1 MPKQTI
7 SSNPK
12 RFYSFPIKHV
22 DPTVGEHFHTQ
33 YQDALAALNL
43 LDQRQQVLTH
53 FLRTCKTA
61 TVPSSL
67 PVEPDADI
75 TLDPGA
81 PARTAL
87 DWSTAYATAHSLRTM
102 LAAAL
107 HWALARREFID
118 AIEKVGYVLNT
129 ATSCDMQN
137 KYLLTCNPRRHGG
150 WGHHGEPRENSET
163 RNAERFHSIM
173 AREAE
178 MVLAARLRT
187 RWNQAC
193 SSLDDT
199 WTQSEQLV
207 HPSYPGVLPLYKDLK
222 KTMPVGGRLAYSV
235 LMAVQNGCLHNNE
248 PDEHMLFGW
257 CCSKNVWQHT
267 HLETQLREAIRQIPV
282 HTPPDHEESKI
293 LSIGKSG
300 TQRVSTGFPFCPG
313 GKAPSLK
320 AGIAFLSKQE
330 VKQETGYEVDRTKL
344 CQKNRMLL
352 SAAMLC
358 GEVGN
363 ANAGMI
369 LYLHQE
375 QQKLRAAE
383 GDLAKRKAEG
393 YIDDNGRTVPKRN
406 IPQAIVRKIL
416 GWQDTDNTTESW
428 RDSYVSR
435 NSTPTI
441 ILDTPVSLGRDDYY
455 APCLYT
461 QNNHGY
467 HGDKRAYR
475 GSQAGMVKRLVRGYV
490 LLRKHW
496 PDMIH
501 VEQLPT
507 VKRALPAVLNPD
519 GSEVISPIENL
530 IDTGILDHA
539 AISTQLDSASRSYFD
554 RERNEEERKLTANQ
568 RIARLLRRLRTLPAL
583 TRDDSYSVSN
593 CKPGTETF
601 IQRLQLLD
609 PKTGGSLERTVIDG
623 KRLAVCW
630 KVAKYPEVDRFGNV
644 INSLH
649 RQAITNAIKL
659 EAACSQ
665 ALVDLVL
672 ASDYYTMDRPYGT
685 CELSSGNFE
694 VSIPHALGEPDAVEL
709 RSSADEPAGESGTER
724 DAHEPA
730 TDSRSDLESSRVE
743 PDAGGAGV
751 DEQPA
756 AEAEPTTQASHA
768 PLPNDDDTGGEAE
781 ADPLQSEDD
790 HTDPDTRTVPA
801 TGTPA
806 FDGSDVRSGTGELAT
821 A

>member
-7 SSNPK
+7 SKNPK
-12 RFYSFPIKHV
+12 QFYSFPIKSV
-22 DPTVGEHFHTQ
+22 DPTVGEYFHTQ
-33 YQDALAALNL
+33 YQDALAALDTV
-43 LDQRQQVLTH
+43 DQRQKVLTH
-53 FLRTCKTA
+53 FLRTCKTVV
-61 TVPSSL
+61 VPSSL
-67 PVEPDADI
+67 PMEPDADI

-87 DWSTAYATAHSLRTM
+87 DWSTAYATAHSLRIM

-107 HWALARREFID
+107 HWALARREFIE
-118 AIEKVGYVLNT
+118 AIEKVGYALNT
-129 ATSCDMQN
+129 ATSQEMSN
-137 KYLLTCNPRRHGG
+137 KYLLTCNPGRSSG
-150 WGHHGEPRENSET
+150 WGRSRTSTPRENSET
-163 RNAERFHSIM
+163 RNAERFHSTM
-173 AREAE
+173 ARETE
-178 MVLAARLRT
+178 MVLASRLRT
-187 RWNQAC
+187 RWNQTC
-193 SSLDDT
+193 SRLDDT
-199 WTQSEQLV
+199 WTQSERLV

-257 CCSKNVWQHT
+257 CCSKEVWQHT
-267 HLETQLREAIRQIPV
+267 YLETQLREAIRQIPV
-282 HTPPDHEESKI
+282 HTPPDHVESKI
-293 LSIGKSG
+293 LSTGKKG
-300 TQRVSTGFPFCPG
+300 TERVSQGFPFCPT
-313 GKAPSLK
+313 GKAPSLT
-320 AGIAFLSKQE
+320 AGIAFLSKQD
-330 VKQETGYEVDRTKL
+330 VKRETGYEVDRAKL
-344 CQKNRMLL
+344 CQKNRFLL

-358 GEVGN
+358 GDHSS

-375 QQKLRAAE
+375 QAKLR
-383 GDLAKRKAEG
+383 AEG
-393 YIDDNGRTVPKRN
+393 YIDDNGRTTIKRN

-416 GWQDTDNTTESW
+416 GWREQDNTTRTWEE
-428 RDSYVSR
+428 DYHAYNV
-435 NSTPTI
+435 TPTI

-455 APCLYT
+455 TPCLYT
-461 QNNHGY
+461 QT
-467 HGDKRAYR
+467 AYTKHNGVR
-475 GSQAGMVKRLVRGYV
+475 SGQRVKRLVRGYV

-507 VKRALPAVLNPD
+507 VKREVPNHMAEGDAVHPNDRVML
-519 GSEVISPIENL
+519 V
-530 IDTGILDHA
+530 DTGVIDPA
-539 AISTQLDSASRSYFD
+539 AISTQLDNASRSYFD
-554 RERNEEERKLTANQ
+554 RERSEEEKKLTPNQ

-672 ASDYYTMDRPYGT
+672 ASDYYTMDRPSGT
-685 CELSSGNFE
+685 CELSTGNFE
-694 VSIPHALGEPDAVEL
+694 VSIPHVLGEPTDGCDQPALELGDAESTEYEHGIL
-709 RSSADEPAGESGTER
+709 DGATEPRGTEPASPASPTPLPDDDEPR
-724 DAHEPA
+724 
-730 TDSRSDLESSRVE
+730 
-743 PDAGGAGV
+743 
-751 DEQPA
+751 
-756 AEAEPTTQASHA
+756 
-768 PLPNDDDTGGEAE
+768 GEAE
-781 ADPLQSEDD
+781 ADPVQSEDD
-790 HTDPDTRTVPA
+790 HADPDTRTVPA
-801 TGTPA
+801 AGTST
-806 FDGSDVRSGTGELAT
+806 FDESDVRSGTGELAT

>member
-7 SSNPK
+7 ASNPK
-12 RFYSFPIKHV
+12 RFYSLPIKHV

-33 YQDALAALNL
+33 YQEALAALDL
-43 LDQRQQVLTH
+43 IEQRNTVLTH
-53 FLRTCKTA
+53 FLRTCKTVV
-61 TVPSSL
+61 VPSSL

-107 HWALARREFID
+107 HWALARREFIE
-118 AIEKVGYVLNT
+118 AIEKIGYVLNT
-129 ATSCDMQN
+129 ATSQEMSN
-137 KYLLTCNPRRHGG
+137 KYILTCNPRRHGG
-150 WGHHGEPRENSET
+150 WGHRGEPRENSET
-163 RNAERFHSIM
+163 RNAERFHSTM

-187 RWNQAC
+187 RWNQTC
-193 SSLDDT
+193 SRLDDT
-199 WTQSEQLV
+199 WTQSERLV

-222 KTMPVGGRLAYSV
+222 KVMPVGGRLAYSV

-257 CCSKNVWQHT
+257 CCNKNVYKHT
-267 HLETQLREAIRQIPV
+267 YLETQLREAIRQIPV
-282 HTPPDHEESKI
+282 HTPPDHEESKV
-293 LSIGKSG
+293 LSVGKRG
-300 TQRVSTGFPFCPG
+300 VERVSQGFPFCPA

-320 AGIAFLSKQE
+320 AGIEFLSKQQLP
-330 VKQETGYEVDRTKL
+330 KQETGYEVDRAKL
-344 CQKNRMLL
+344 CQKNRFLL

-363 ANAGMI
+363 ANAGMV
-369 LYLHQE
+369 LYLKQE
-375 QQKLRAAE
+375 QQKLR
-383 GDLAKRKAEG
+383 AEG

-416 GWQDTDNTTESW
+416 GWQDTDNTSESW

-455 APCLYT
+455 VPCLYT
-461 QNNHGY
+461 QNGY

-601 IQRLQLLD
+601 IKRLQLLD

-724 DAHEPA
+724 EPGYPSNA
-730 TDSRSDLESSRVE
+730 SSTDSPCSACSAS
-743 PDAGGAGV
+743 
-751 DEQPA
+751 PA
-756 AEAEPTTQASHA
+756 SPA
-768 PLPNDDDTGGEAE
+768 PLPDDDEPRGKAE